1 MTSQSARPASG
12 SITFRTREIDR
23 EARRRAHRG
32 DYRHAGRSGL
42 LQQFKA
48 RPSAQQQHASGKR
61 QGALEKP
68 GADEFVERIVSA
80 DIFAGRQEISSLVE
94 EARGMQSAGITED
107 ILRSAG
113 PHDERTQQL
122 RRHLDRAADRP
133 DWQHLLHG
141 LERCLAAYAATGTRI
156 KVSLE
161 ARKVQRNVG
170 RQLHAHDIAGRTANA
185 GRCNVIFWNG

>member
-1 MTSQSARPASG
+1 
-12 SITFRTREIDR
+12 
-23 EARRRAHRG
+23 
-32 DYRHAGRSGL
+32 
-42 LQQFKA
+42 
-48 RPSAQQQHASGKR
+48 
-61 QGALEKP
+61 
-68 GADEFVERIVSA
+68 
-80 DIFAGRQEISSLVE
+80 
-94 EARGMQSAGITED
+94 MQSAGITED

-185 GRCNVIFWNG
+185 GRCNVIFGTDEPFAMQEADGKLDVVTRCAHRD